1 MFLLPSFI
9 SPSSRVPAC
18 GINMAGATLD
28 LQQKHFEGLKHF
40 RVMPLGSA
48 SILKISVNVLQ
59 SLHKNWH
66 FPFRTSLLN
75 VNISAV
81 FSRFVHSSYLPKK
94 SLIVNFIFAVQFQI
108 IFFTQ
113 TIPRVI
119 MLSWGK
125 LCSSV

>member
-1 MFLLPSFI
+1 
-9 SPSSRVPAC
+9 
-18 GINMAGATLD
+18 
-28 LQQKHFEGLKHF
+28 
-40 RVMPLGSA
+40 MPRGSA

-94 SLIVNFIFAVQFQI
+94 SLMVNFIFAVQFQI

-119 MLSWGK
+119 MLSWGNYARRFK
-125 LCSSV
+125 FSDLTFITVIPLILDQL